1 MRKIVEVLLT
11 GLNIYTTRNL
21 LIRIPPRNRNMSFER
36 FAINAR
42 DVVATISSLK
52 LPSFRNESTTKVIRL
67 LYFIQIRKLL
77 SKMM

>member
-1 MRKIVEVLLT
+1 MRKTVEVLLT
-11 GLNIYTTRNL
+11 GLNIYITRNL
-21 LIRIPPRNRNMSFER
+21 LIRISPRNRNMSFEI

-42 DVVATISSLK
+42 YVVATISSLK
-52 LPSFRNESTTKVIRL
+52 LPSFRNKSTTKVIRL